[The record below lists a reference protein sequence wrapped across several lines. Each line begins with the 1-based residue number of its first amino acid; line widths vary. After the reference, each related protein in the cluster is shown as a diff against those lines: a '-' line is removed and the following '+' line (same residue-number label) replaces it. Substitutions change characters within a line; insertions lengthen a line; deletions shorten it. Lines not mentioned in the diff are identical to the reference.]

1 MQRPELSQS
10 FRYKGADLVTMYRA
24 FEEKIAGSYITTE
37 QILQKFLDV
46 AKDSKILRGS
56 TIVFDGF
63 TGFTPIQNQVL
74 EMLLRIADK
83 IMVTITCD
91 TKEKFFG
98 RIHDEELFAMSKKTM
113 AKTL

>member
-1 MQRPELSQS
+1 MQAPTSRRNRSCKN
-10 FRYKGADLVTMYRA
+10 FWMWR
-24 FEEKIAGSYITTE
+24 
-37 QILQKFLDV
+37 
-46 AKDSKILRGS
+46 KILRS
-56 TIVFDGF
+56 CVDRPSFLMDLRALHPSKI
-63 TGFTPIQNQVL
+63 QVL